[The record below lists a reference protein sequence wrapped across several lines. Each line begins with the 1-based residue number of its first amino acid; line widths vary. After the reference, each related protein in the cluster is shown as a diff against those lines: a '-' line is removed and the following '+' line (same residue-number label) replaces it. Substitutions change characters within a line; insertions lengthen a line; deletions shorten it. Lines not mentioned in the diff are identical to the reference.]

1 MIATPKIE
9 DFETLSAGQVIE
21 RVLAGTEETVQ
32 L

>member
-1 MIATPKIE
+1 LRHGIPSWE
-9 DFETLSAGQVIE
+9 QVIE